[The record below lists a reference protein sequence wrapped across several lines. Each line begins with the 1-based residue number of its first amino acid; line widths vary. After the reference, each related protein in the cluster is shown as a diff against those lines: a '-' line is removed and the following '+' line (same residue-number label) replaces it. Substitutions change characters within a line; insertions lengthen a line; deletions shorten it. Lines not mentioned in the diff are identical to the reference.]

1 MTAIDFRLLE
11 TENRPVLSYS
21 SMTQM
26 LISRVD
32 VLHSSIIPR
41 SRGRAEEAKPT
52 LSELDNSNLSVEI
65 EPLLNDLN
73 SSSFSAAEIGPAL
86 NDLNSSNWSLDIDLV
101 FSVNTPNLPVEIEQ
115 ILNEFNTS
123 DLPARPPEVEF
134 TRSSS
139 AENFTDTGS

>member
-41 SRGRAEEAKPT
+41 SRGRAEEAEPT

-73 SSSFSAAEIGPAL
+73 SSFSAAEIGPAL